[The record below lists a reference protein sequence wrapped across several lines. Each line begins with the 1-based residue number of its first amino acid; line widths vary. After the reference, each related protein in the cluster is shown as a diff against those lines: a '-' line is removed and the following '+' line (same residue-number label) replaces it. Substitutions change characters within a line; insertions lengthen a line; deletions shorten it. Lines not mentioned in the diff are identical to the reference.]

1 MPVYKIHHI
10 TKYKY
15 DRPVRESANQI
26 KIYSYNKIG
35 QEILSHELV
44 ITDEPNINKF
54 NDYWN
59 NTVGY
64 FTVSKPHQEL
74 VIDSRLIAKTFF
86 YEIDETLSTKNDW
99 QIFESEISK
108 DIILLD
114 LVQTEK
120 IKSQDKIQLYLN
132 DIDAYNL
139 SPLEAAKKCNQFIFE
154 NFRYVKGITTVETTV
169 DEILEFRSGVCQD
182 FAHVLLQMLRTIGI
196 PSRYVSG
203 YICPNKNGMRGEGA
217 THAWV
222 DAFIP
227 NIGWIGLDPTN
238 NCYANEHHIQLAVGR
253 DFSDCT
259 SVKGTF
265 KGPANHELMVYVSVG
280 YEDGTIFEDENEV
293 QMQKENTEQNPDLLV
308 PKIHIQ
314 VQQQQ

>member
-1 MPVYKIHHI
+1 MAVFKIQHI

-26 KIYSYNKIG
+26 KIFSFNKIG

-44 ITDEPNINKF
+44 ITDEPIINKF
-54 NDYWN
+54 TDYWG
-59 NTVGY
+59 NTVGF
-64 FTVSKPHQEL
+64 FTVSRPHEEL
-74 VIDSRLIAKTFF
+74 IIDSRLIAKTFI

-99 QIFESEISK
+99 TVLEEEISK
-108 DIILLD
+108 NIILLD
-114 LVQTEK
+114 LVQKEK
-120 IKSQDKIQLYLN
+120 IKAQEKIKLYLD
-132 DIDAYNL
+132 DINAQQL
-139 SPLEAAKKCNQFIFE
+139 SPLEATKRCSQFIFE
-154 NFRYVKGITTVETTV
+154 NFKYIKGITNVETTI

-182 FAHVLLQMLRTIGI
+182 FAHVLLQLLRTIGI

-222 DAFIP
+222 DAYLP
-227 NIGWIGLDPTN
+227 NLGWIGFDPTN
-238 NCYANEHHIQLAVGR
+238 NCFANEHHIQLAVGR

-259 SVKGTF
+259 PVKGTF
-265 KGPANHELMVYVSVG
+265 KGPANHDLMVYVSVG
-280 YEDGTIFEDENEV
+280 YEDGTTFEDENEV
-293 QMQKENTEQNPDLLV
+293 MMNKEESDAIPI
-308 PKIHIQ
+308 IH

>member
-1 MPVYKIHHI
+1 MPVFKIQHI

-26 KIYSYNKIG
+26 KIFSYNKIG

-44 ITDEPNINKF
+44 ITDEPNVNKF
-54 NDYWN
+54 TDYWG

-64 FTVSKPHQEL
+64 FTVSKRHEEL
-74 VIDSRLIAKTFF
+74 VVDSRLIAKTFF
-86 YEIDETLSTKNDW
+86 YEIDELRSTKNDW
-99 QIFESEISK
+99 QLLKDETAK

-114 LVQTEK
+114 LVQKEK
-120 IKSQDKIQLYLN
+120 IKSQEKIQLYLD
-132 DIDAYNL
+132 DIDVKTL
-139 SPLEAAKKCNQFIFE
+139 SPLEAVKKCNQFIFE
-154 NFRYVKGITTVETTV
+154 NFKYVKGITTVETTI

-182 FAHVLLQMLRTIGI
+182 FAHVLLQMLRTIGV

-222 DAFIP
+222 DAYIP
-227 NIGWIGLDPTN
+227 NLGWIGIDPTN

-280 YEDGTIFEDENEV
+280 YEDGTIFEDENAV
-293 QMQKENTEQNPDLLV
+293 QMNKEENTDLLV

>member
-86 YEIDETLSTKNDW
+86 YEIDESLSTKKDW

-108 DIILLD
+108 NIILLD
-114 LVQTEK
+114 LVQIEK

-182 FAHVLLQMLRTIGI
+182 FAHVLLQMLHTIGI

>member
-1 MPVYKIHHI
+1 MPVFKIQHI

-26 KIYSYNKIG
+26 KIFSYNKIG

-44 ITDEPNINKF
+44 ITDEPNVNKF
-54 NDYWN
+54 TDYWG

-64 FTVSKPHQEL
+64 FTVSKRHEEL
-74 VIDSRLIAKTFF
+74 VVDSRLIAKTFF
-86 YEIDETLSTKNDW
+86 YEIDELRSTKNDW
-99 QIFESEISK
+99 QLLKDETAK

-114 LVQTEK
+114 LVQKEK
-120 IKSQDKIQLYLN
+120 IKSQEKIQLYLD
-132 DIDAYNL
+132 DIDVKTL
-139 SPLEAAKKCNQFIFE
+139 SPLEAVKKCNQFIFE
-154 NFRYVKGITTVETTV
+154 NFKYVKGITTVETTI

-182 FAHVLLQMLRTIGI
+182 FAHVLLQMLRTIGV

-222 DAFIP
+222 DAYIP
-227 NIGWIGLDPTN
+227 NLGWIGIDPTN

-280 YEDGTIFEDENEV
+280 YEDGTIFEDENAV
-293 QMQKENTEQNPDLLV
+293 QMNKEENTDLLV

-314 VQQQQ
+314 VQQQQQ

>member
-1 MPVYKIHHI
+1 MPVFKIQHI

-26 KIYSYNKIG
+26 KIFSYNKIG

-44 ITDEPNINKF
+44 ITDEPNVNKF
-54 NDYWN
+54 TDYWG

-64 FTVSKPHQEL
+64 FTVSKRHEEL
-74 VIDSRLIAKTFF
+74 VVDSRLIAKTFF
-86 YEIDETLSTKNDW
+86 YEIDELRSTKNDW
-99 QIFESEISK
+99 QLLKDETAK

-114 LVQTEK
+114 LVQKEK
-120 IKSQDKIQLYLN
+120 IKSQEKIQLYLD
-132 DIDAYNL
+132 DIDVKTL
-139 SPLEAAKKCNQFIFE
+139 SPLEAVKKCNQFIFE
-154 NFRYVKGITTVETTV
+154 NFKYVKGITTVETTI

-182 FAHVLLQMLRTIGI
+182 FAHVLLQMLRTIGV

-222 DAFIP
+222 DAYIP
-227 NIGWIGLDPTN
+227 NLGWIGIDPTN

-265 KGPANHELMVYVSVG
+265 KGPANNELMVYVSVG
-280 YEDGTIFEDENEV
+280 YEDGTIFEDENAV
-293 QMQKENTEQNPDLLV
+293 QMNKEENTDLLV

-314 VQQQQ
+314 VQQQQQ

>member
-1 MPVYKIHHI
+1 MPVFKIQHI

-26 KIYSYNKIG
+26 KIFPFNKPG

-44 ITDEPNINKF
+44 ITDEPIINKF
-54 NDYWN
+54 TDYWN
-59 NTVGY
+59 NTIGF
-64 FTVSKPHQEL
+64 FTVSKPHSEL
-74 VIDSRLIAKTFF
+74 NIDSRLIAKTFF
-86 YEIDETLSTKNDW
+86 LEIDETKSSKDDW
-99 QIFESEISK
+99 GILEAEISSN
-108 DIILLD
+108 IILLD
-114 LVQTEK
+114 LAQIEK
-120 IKSQDKIQLYLN
+120 IKSPEKIQLIL
-132 DIDAYNL
+132 DHITPDVS
-139 SPLEAAKKCNQFIFE
+139 SPLEAVKRYSQFIFE
-154 NFRYVKGITTVETTV
+154 NFKYVKGITNVETTV

-182 FAHVLLQMLRTIGI
+182 FAHVLLQLLRTIGI

-222 DAFIP
+222 DAYIP
-227 NIGWIGLDPTN
+227 NLGWIGIDPTN
-238 NCYANEHHIQLAVGR
+238 NCFANEHHIQLAVGR

-259 SVKGTF
+259 PIKGTF

-280 YEDGTIFEDENEV
+280 YEDGTVFEDENEV
-293 QMQKENTEQNPDLLV
+293 LLFKEINAEETI

>member
-26 KIYSYNKIG
+26 KIYPYNKIG

-108 DIILLD
+108 NIILLD
-114 LVQTEK
+114 LAQIEK

-132 DIDAYNL
+132 DIDAFNL
-139 SPLEAAKKCNQFIFE
+139 SPLEAVKKCNQFIFE
-154 NFRYVKGITTVETTV
+154 NFKYVKGITTIETTV

-222 DAFIP
+222 DAYIP

-259 SVKGTF
+259 SIKGTF
-265 KGPANHELMVYVSVG
+265 KGPANHELLVYVSVG

-293 QMQKENTEQNPDLLV
+293 QMQKENPEQNLDLLV

-314 VQQQQ
+314 VQQQ

>member
-86 YEIDETLSTKNDW
+86 YEIDESLSTKKDW

-108 DIILLD
+108 NIILLD
-114 LVQTEK
+114 LVQIEK

-182 FAHVLLQMLRTIGI
+182 FAHVLLQMLHTIGI

-314 VQQQQ
+314 VQKQQ

>member
-26 KIYSYNKIG
+26 KIFSYNKIG
-35 QEILSHELV
+35 QEILSHELT

-54 NDYWN
+54 TDYWQ

-64 FTVSKPHQEL
+64 FTVSKPHEEL

-86 YEIDETLSTKNDW
+86 YEIDEMRSTKNDW
-99 QIFESEISK
+99 QQLKEETSK
-108 DIILLD
+108 DILLLD
-114 LVQTEK
+114 LVQIEK
-120 IKSQDKIQLYLN
+120 IKSQDKIKNYLD
-132 DIDAYNL
+132 DIDAKNH
-139 SPLEAAKKCNQFIFE
+139 SPLETLKRCNQFIFE
-154 NFRYVKGITTVETTV
+154 NFKYIKGITTVETKV

-182 FAHVLLQMLRTIGI
+182 FAHVLLQLLRTIGI

-222 DAFIP
+222 DAYIP
-227 NIGWIGLDPTN
+227 NLGWIGIDPTN
-238 NCYANEHHIQLAVGR
+238 NCFANEHHIQLAVGR

-280 YEDGTIFEDENEV
+280 YEDGTIFEDENAV
-293 QMQKENTEQNPDLLV
+293 QMSKEENTSELI

-314 VQQQQ
+314 VQVQQQQ